1 MIQARF
7 GNIRVIS
14 RELFNALASRGH
26 LGIQRFIHGN
36 VATLQLPK
44 SPGILFIERVLPI
57 HTYRKV
63 EQLAQLFPHL
73 AIEDTY
79 RGYI

>member
-7 GNIRVIS
+7 GNLRVIS
-14 RELFNALASRGH
+14 SELFNVLTSRGDTS
-26 LGIQRFIHGN
+26 IQRILGRN
-36 VATLQLPK
+36 KVTLQLSK
-44 SPGILFIERVLPI
+44 SPDILFIERVLPI

-63 EQLAQLFPHL
+63 EQLAKLFPHL

-79 RGYI
+79 NA

>member
-14 RELFNALASRGH
+14 PELFNVLASRGR
-26 LGIQRFIHGN
+26 LGVQSVIGRN
-36 VATLQLPK
+36 VGTLQLSK
-44 SPGILFIERVLPI
+44 SPNILFIERILPI
-57 HTYRKV
+57 HRYRKV
-63 EQLAQLFPHL
+63 EQLTQLFPHL

-79 RGYI
+79 NA

>member
-14 RELFNALASRGH
+14 PELFNALEERGNTSIQSI
-26 LGIQRFIHGN
+26 LGRN
-36 VATLQLPK
+36 RVTLQLPK
-44 SPGILFIERVLPI
+44 SPDILFIERIVPI
-57 HTYRKV
+57 HRYRKV
-63 EQLAQLFPHL
+63 EQLAKLFPHL

-79 RGYI
+79 NA

>member
-14 RELFNALASRGH
+14 PELFNVLSNRGDLAT
-26 LGIQRFIHGN
+26 QRIIGLN
-36 VATLQLPK
+36 VDTLQLRK
-44 SPGILFIERVLPI
+44 SPDILFVKRVSPI
-57 HTYRKV
+57 HRYRKV
-63 EQLAQLFPHL
+63 EQLAKLFPHI

-79 RGYI
+79 NA

>member
-14 RELFNALASRGH
+14 PELFNALASRGR
-26 LGIQRFIHGN
+26 LGVQRVIGRN
-36 VATLQLPK
+36 VGTLQLSK
-44 SPGILFIERVLPI
+44 SPNILFIERILPI
-57 HTYRKV
+57 HRYRKV
-63 EQLAQLFPHL
+63 EQLTQLFPHL

-79 RGYI
+79 NA

>member
-7 GNIRVIS
+7 GNLRVIS
-14 RELFNALASRGH
+14 SELFDLLSDRGDTSIQSI
-26 LGIQRFIHGN
+26 LGRN
-36 VATLQLPK
+36 RVTLQLSK
-44 SPGILFIERVLPI
+44 SPDILFIERVLPI

-63 EQLAQLFPHL
+63 EQLAKLFPHL

-79 RGYI
+79 NA

>member
-7 GNIRVIS
+7 GNIRLIS
-14 RELFNALASRGH
+14 LELFNLLSDRGNISIQKV
-26 LGIQRFIHGN
+26 LGRN
-36 VATLQLPK
+36 VATLELRK
-44 SPGILFIERVLPI
+44 SPDILFIERILPI
-57 HTYRKV
+57 HRYRKV

-79 RGYI
+79 NA

>member
-14 RELFNALASRGH
+14 PELFNALASRRH
-26 LGIQRFIHGN
+26 LSVQRVIGRY
-36 VATLQLPK
+36 VGTLQLPK
-44 SPGILFIERVLPI
+44 SPNILFIERILPI
-57 HTYRKV
+57 HRYRKV
-63 EQLAQLFPHL
+63 EQLTQLFPHL

-79 RGYI
+79 NA

>member
-7 GNIRVIS
+7 GNLRVIS
-14 RELFNALASRGH
+14 PELFNVLASRGD
-26 LGIQRFIHGN
+26 LGIQRVIGGN

-44 SPGILFIERVLPI
+44 SPDILFIERILPI
-57 HTYRKV
+57 HIYRKV

-79 RGYI
+79 NA

>member
-14 RELFNALASRGH
+14 PELFNVLSNRGD
-26 LGIQRFIHGN
+26 LNPQRIIGLN
-36 VATLQLPK
+36 VDTLQLRK
-44 SPGILFIERVLPI
+44 SPDILFVKRFLSI
-57 HTYRKV
+57 HRYRKV

-79 RGYI
+79 YA

>member
-7 GNIRVIS
+7 GNLRVIS
-14 RELFNALASRGH
+14 PELFNVLRERGNISIQKV
-26 LGIQRFIHGN
+26 LGKS
-36 VATLQLPK
+36 VSTLGLRK
-44 SPGILFIERVLPI
+44 SPDILFVERILPI
-57 HTYRKV
+57 HRYRRM

-79 RGYI
+79 NA

>member
-14 RELFNALASRGH
+14 PELFNVLLSRGDTNIENI
-26 LGIQRFIHGN
+26 LGRKRR
-36 VATLQLPK
+36 TLQLPK
-44 SPGILFIERVLPI
+44 SPDILFIERIVPI
-57 HTYRKV
+57 HRYRKV
-63 EQLAQLFPHL
+63 EQLTQLFPHL

-79 RGYI
+79 NA

>member
-7 GNIRVIS
+7 GNLRVIS
-14 RELFNALASRGH
+14 SELFDLLSDRGDTSIRSI
-26 LGIQRFIHGN
+26 LGRNRVI
-36 VATLQLPK
+36 LQLSK
-44 SPGILFIERVLPI
+44 SPDILFIERVLPI

-63 EQLAQLFPHL
+63 EQLALLFPHL

-79 RGYI
+79 NA

>member
-14 RELFNALASRGH
+14 SELFNVLTSRGH
-26 LGIQRFIHGN
+26 LGIQRVIGRN
-36 VATLQLPK
+36 VGTLQLPK
-44 SPGILFIERVLPI
+44 SPDILFVERILPI

-79 RGYI
+79 NA

>member
-7 GNIRVIS
+7 GNLRVIS
-14 RELFNALASRGH
+14 PELFNLLASRGH
-26 LGIQRFIHGN
+26 LGIQRVIVGN
-36 VATLQLPK
+36 VGTLQLPK
-44 SPGILFIERVLPI
+44 SPDILFIERILPI
-57 HTYRKV
+57 HRYRKV

-79 RGYI
+79 NA

>member
-14 RELFNALASRGH
+14 PELFNVLASRGR
-26 LGIQRFIHGN
+26 LGVQKVIGRN
-36 VATLQLPK
+36 VGTLQLYQK
-44 SPGILFIERVLPI
+44 SPDILFIERILPI
-57 HTYRKV
+57 HRYRKV

-79 RGYI
+79 NA

>member
-14 RELFNALASRGH
+14 PELFTVLASRGR
-26 LGIQRFIHGN
+26 LGVQRVFGRN
-36 VATLQLPK
+36 VGTLQLSK
-44 SPGILFIERVLPI
+44 SPNILFIERILPI
-57 HTYRKV
+57 HRYRKV
-63 EQLAQLFPHL
+63 EQLAQLFPNL

-79 RGYI
+79 NA

>member
-7 GNIRVIS
+7 GNLRVIS
-14 RELFNALASRGH
+14 PELFNVLIERGSTSIQSI
-26 LGIQRFIHGN
+26 LGRN
-36 VATLQLPK
+36 VATLQLRK
-44 SPGILFIERVLPI
+44 SPDILFIERVLPI

-73 AIEDTY
+73 AIEDTCY
-79 RGYI
+79 A

>member
-7 GNIRVIS
+7 GNLRVIS
-14 RELFNALASRGH
+14 PELFNVLASRGD
-26 LGIQRFIHGN
+26 LGIQRVTRGN

-44 SPGILFIERVLPI
+44 SPDILFIERVLPI
-57 HTYRKV
+57 HTYRRM

-79 RGYI
+79 NA

>member
-14 RELFNALASRGH
+14 PELFNALASRGH
-26 LGIQRFIHGN
+26 LGVQGAIGRN
-36 VATLQLPK
+36 VGTLQLPK
-44 SPGILFIERVLPI
+44 SPDILFIERILPI
-57 HTYRKV
+57 HRYRKV

-79 RGYI
+79 NA

>member
-7 GNIRVIS
+7 GNLRVIS
-14 RELFNALASRGH
+14 PELFKVLIERGSIS
-26 LGIQRFIHGN
+26 IQRVIGGN

-44 SPGILFIERVLPI
+44 SPDILFIERVLSI
-57 HTYRKV
+57 HKYRKM

-79 RGYI
+79 NA

>member
-14 RELFNALASRGH
+14 PELFNVLASRGR
-26 LGIQRFIHGN
+26 LGVQRVIGRN
-36 VATLQLPK
+36 VGTLQLSK
-44 SPGILFIERVLPI
+44 SPNILFIERILPI
-57 HTYRKV
+57 HRYRKV

-73 AIEDTY
+73 EIEDTY
-79 RGYI
+79 NA

>member
-14 RELFNALASRGH
+14 PELFNLLSDRGNISIQNV
-26 LGIQRFIHGN
+26 LGRN
-36 VATLQLPK
+36 VATLELRK
-44 SPGILFIERVLPI
+44 SPDILFVERILPI
-57 HTYRKV
+57 HRYRKV

-79 RGYI
+79 NA

>member
-1 MIQARF
+1 MIQAKF

-14 RELFNALASRGH
+14 PELFNVLASRGD
-26 LGIQRFIHGN
+26 LGIQRVIDRN

-44 SPGILFIERVLPI
+44 SPDILFIGRILPI
-57 HTYRKV
+57 HRYRKV

-79 RGYI
+79 NA

>member
-14 RELFNALASRGH
+14 SELFNVLASRGR
-26 LGIQRFIHGN
+26 LGAQKIIGRN
-36 VATLQLPK
+36 VGTLQLYQK
-44 SPGILFIERVLPI
+44 SPDILFIERILPI
-57 HTYRKV
+57 HRYRRV

-73 AIEDTY
+73 AIEDTDNA
-79 RGYI
+79 

>member
-7 GNIRVIS
+7 GNLRVIS
-14 RELFNALASRGH
+14 SELFDLLSDRGDTRILCI
-26 LGIQRFIHGN
+26 LGRN
-36 VATLQLPK
+36 RVTLQLSK
-44 SPGILFIERVLPI
+44 SPDILFIERVLPI

-63 EQLAQLFPHL
+63 EQLAKLFPHL

-79 RGYI
+79 NA

>member
-14 RELFNALASRGH
+14 PELFNVLSNRGD
-26 LGIQRFIHGN
+26 LNSQRIIGRN
-36 VATLQLPK
+36 VGTLQLPK
-44 SPGILFIERVLPI
+44 SPDILFIERILPI
-57 HTYRKV
+57 HRYRKV

-79 RGYI
+79 NA

>member
-7 GNIRVIS
+7 GNLRVIS
-14 RELFNALASRGH
+14 PELFNVLASRGD
-26 LGIQRFIHGN
+26 LGIQKVIGRN

-44 SPGILFIERVLPI
+44 SPDILFIERVLPI
-57 HTYRKV
+57 HTYRRM

-79 RGYI
+79 NA

>member
-7 GNIRVIS
+7 GNLRVIS
-14 RELFNALASRGH
+14 PELFNVLASIGD
-26 LGIQRFIHGN
+26 LGIQRVIRGN

-44 SPGILFIERVLPI
+44 SPNILFIERVLPI
-57 HTYRKV
+57 HTYRKA
-63 EQLAQLFPHL
+63 EQLAKLFPHL

-79 RGYI
+79 NA

>member
-7 GNIRVIS
+7 GNLRVIS
-14 RELFNALASRGH
+14 PELFNVLTSRGGTNIENI
-26 LGIQRFIHGN
+26 LGRN
-36 VATLQLPK
+36 RVTLQLSK
-44 SPGILFIERVLPI
+44 SPDILFIERVLPI

-79 RGYI
+79 NA

>member
-14 RELFNALASRGH
+14 PELFNVLSNRGDLATQWIIG
-26 LGIQRFIHGN
+26 LN
-36 VATLQLPK
+36 VDTLQLRK
-44 SPGILFIERVLPI
+44 SPDILFIKKFLPI
-57 HTYRKV
+57 HRYRKI

-73 AIEDTY
+73 AIEDTCCA
-79 RGYI
+79 